1 MKKEKD
7 AKGKKE
13 VQASLFPILLLELVW
28 TQWHLDT
35 HSKPDRTG
43 G

>member
-13 VQASLFPILLLELVW
+13 VQASLFPILLLELV
-28 TQWHLDT
+28 
-35 HSKPDRTG
+35 
-43 G
+43 